1 MTAAELDHI
10 QVVDLGR
17 SASFPERL
25 EGDDVGGL
33 IAAAGTARAAAA
45 VLEPAFGAG
54 PIVAVDPAA
63 LLPVYDLGLALVAT
77 RSSTVDHLSRST
89 AHENLLVPIVDRPPG
104 STLDRH
110 DGYLVREL
118 EGCSAI
124 LNALAG
130 RLAVARGSRVTVSLL
145 YGSAP
150 FELERPAARGVWVLP
165 LNGEVIVRPVGGAP
179 TELEAGQL
187 FTTEGWPRI
196 HSHPAIGTLVV
207 VEEDFSDRTRR
218 DALLERLAH
227 HPLLRLDAPVEPGR
241 RVTVYGLEGERD
253 YPDVVRSAVDEV
265 LSASPTELLEWWWVL
280 ARRLPPLVGQGPSGT
295 VARGRFPAGVGV
307 ISGVEAGDAEVFRSG
322 GNALVVPGSCRELLR
337 RLVAG
342 EVVAATS
349 AGEERSLQEV
359 MRAGLA
365 EPVVDEPRVI
375 LPLTTSPTGTGAA
388 R

>member
-1 MTAAELDHI
+1 
-10 QVVDLGR
+10 
-17 SASFPERL
+17 
-25 EGDDVGGL
+25 
-33 IAAAGTARAAAA
+33 
-45 VLEPAFGAG
+45 
-54 PIVAVDPAA
+54 
-63 LLPVYDLGLALVAT
+63 
-77 RSSTVDHLSRST
+77 
-89 AHENLLVPIVDRPPG
+89 
-104 STLDRH
+104 
-110 DGYLVREL
+110 
-118 EGCSAI
+118 
-124 LNALAG
+124 
-130 RLAVARGSRVTVSLL
+130 
-145 YGSAP
+145 
-150 FELERPAARGVWVLP
+150 
-165 LNGEVIVRPVGGAP
+165 
-179 TELEAGQL
+179 
-187 FTTEGWPRI
+187 
-196 HSHPAIGTLVV
+196 
-207 VEEDFSDRTRR
+207 
-218 DALLERLAH
+218 
-227 HPLLRLDAPVEPGR
+227 
-241 RVTVYGLEGERD
+241 VYGLEGERD